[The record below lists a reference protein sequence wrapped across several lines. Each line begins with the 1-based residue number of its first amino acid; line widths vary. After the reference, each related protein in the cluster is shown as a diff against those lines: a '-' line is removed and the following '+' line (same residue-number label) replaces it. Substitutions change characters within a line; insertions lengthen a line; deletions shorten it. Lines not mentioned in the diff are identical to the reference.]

1 MNNNKVKKLFNTLNS
16 NTIKLLY
23 AKKNNNNELELY
35 KNEEKKIINEIK
47 NSELEKMF
55 INYLISEYKEKIY
68 ESVYFIHQ
76 TNVDLQYIS
85 ELKRIIKENY
95 SDEILINHIHD
106 YNNIIYDNRKYMF
119 YEMIE
124 KEGRK
129 ILDEYDIALSI

>member
-1 MNNNKVKKLFNTLNS
+1 MNNKVKELFNVLNS

-23 AKKNNNNELELY
+23 AKKSNNNTEIELY
-35 KNEEKKIINEIK
+35 KNEEKIIINKIK
-47 NSELEKMF
+47 SSELQEIF

-76 TNVDLQYIS
+76 SNVDLQYIL

-95 SDEILINHIHD
+95 SDEILTNHIHD
-106 YNNIIYDNRKYMF
+106 YNNTIYDKRKYMF

-129 ILDEYDIALSI
+129 ILDEYKN